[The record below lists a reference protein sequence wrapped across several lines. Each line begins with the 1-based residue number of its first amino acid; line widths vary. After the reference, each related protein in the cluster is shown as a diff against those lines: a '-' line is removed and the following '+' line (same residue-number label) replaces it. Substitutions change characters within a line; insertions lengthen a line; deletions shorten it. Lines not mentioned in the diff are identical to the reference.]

1 MRLFSCWIRP
11 YHSIVDKI
19 AHLYRSEARVKK
31 ILSISMGSSS
41 RDHTTRHTFLG
52 QECEISRQGTN
63 GDFNRA
69 IRRYRDMDGKVD
81 AFGAGGVEFYLGV
94 EDQRYY
100 FRDVRRIRNAIK
112 ISKVGDGNGVKG
124 ILEKR
129 AFEYLEKHLNEK
141 EDKSLKGLPAMITTV
156 VERYSMGKAMVDA
169 GLDVTFG
176 DFMFALGLP
185 FAIRTISAARLLAG
199 VLLPVVTQLPFAWLY
214 PLGSEQDKPPQ
225 PKWIKYYQRSQVIAG
240 DFLQIRQYMPDDLT
254 GKIVVTNT
262 TTAQN
267 VEELQKRNLHI
278 LVTVTPRLAGRSFG
292 TNVMEAT
299 LLALMDKPQSE
310 ITTTDFQGL
319 IDRIPLEPNIEV
331 LN

>member
-225 PKWIKYYQRSQVIAG
+225 PKWTKYYQRSQVIAG

-310 ITTTDFQGL
+310 ITTADFQGL